1 MSILHVSEDQV
12 RELIDMPAAIDV
24 VDEVFR
30 QLATGNAYNVPRTR
44 AAAPGIVLH
53 TMSAS
58 AEYLG
63 LVGWKAYTTTE
74 QSARFHVAAYDI
86 ATGAMVALI
95 EADYLGQ
102 LRTGAASGVATKYM
116 AHADAITVGI
126 FGSGLQART
135 QLQAMC
141 AVRNIKYV
149 EIYSRNEQRR
159 DHFAQQMAADCKTD
173 VVAVSQPDQA
183 AAEKDIVIC
192 ATSSKTPVFNGTVLT
207 PGTHLNVIG
216 SNFLAKAEVDV
227 ATVSRADL
235 IVCDSIEQCKREAG
249 DFVPALD
256 QGIIGWERMHEL
268 SEIAAGSVHG
278 RSSDDDITFFK
289 SVGLAIED
297 VAMAAKIIELAH
309 ARH

>member
-12 RELIDMPAAIDV
+12 RELIDMPASINV

-30 QLATGNAYNVPRTR
+30 QLATGNAHNVPRAR

-116 AHADAITVGI
+116 ARADAI
-126 FGSGLQART
+126 SWLRHR
-135 QLQAMC
+135 QL
-141 AVRNIKYV
+141 
-149 EIYSRNEQRR
+149 
-159 DHFAQQMAADCKTD
+159 
-173 VVAVSQPDQA
+173 
-183 AAEKDIVIC
+183 
-192 ATSSKTPVFNGTVLT
+192 
-207 PGTHLNVIG
+207 
-216 SNFLAKAEVDV
+216 
-227 ATVSRADL
+227 
-235 IVCDSIEQCKREAG
+235 
-249 DFVPALD
+249 
-256 QGIIGWERMHEL
+256 W
-268 SEIAAGSVHG
+268 
-278 RSSDDDITFFK
+278 
-289 SVGLAIED
+289 
-297 VAMAAKIIELAH
+297 
-309 ARH
+309 